1 MKLKSVSL
9 PKPVKLCLLT
19 GVLVLVYLIIAIPFK
34 VMSVIPGFTDI
45 RPVMLFKP
53 VFGIFFG
60 IPGCIAFAIGNLIGD
75 LMSDSLRWSS
85 IAGFAANFLGP
96 FLFYLFRRFSKT
108 PFSLRT
114 FKEILKTIAVI
125 AVSAV
130 AEAIIITPAVKW
142 IYPEVDAVLL
152 FVTVTLN
159 GSAFPLMLGIPLM
172 ILMQE
177 ELGFQPVGA
186 KLPPTR
192 SYRNADR

>member
-1 MKLKSVSL
+1 M
-9 PKPVKLCLLT
+9 
-19 GVLVLVYLIIAIPFK
+19 VYLIIAIPFK

-108 PFSLRT
+108 PFSLKT
-114 FKEILKTIAVI
+114 VKEILKTIAVI

-130 AEAIIITPAVKW
+130 AEAIIITPAVTW

-192 SYRNADR
+192 S